1 MCYGRRFLSF
11 HAHHGRHFRLY
22 LTPNFIWWRAY
33 APPRPYGPRKGSSS
47 SSKPRRGSSSRRGTA
62 CCIKLCSNLKRC
74 SSAWRGTVWHP
85 RRNWDKVVTSRETLE
100 TLLLSRF
107 SNNRTI
113 WNSQTA
119 QIENIFRIE
128 ILICDLLE
136 PCYFQT
142 KLILSLLLFVY
153 YSEA

>member
-1 MCYGRRFLSF
+1 MNVFTKICIIKGRKRKCNNPKTNHRWWSKVASVKFHLRKRPAQKQKKNDFKERSKRSVGPWVCCGRRFLSF

-74 SSAWRGTVWHP
+74 SSAWRG
-85 RRNWDKVVTSRETLE
+85 
-100 TLLLSRF
+100 
-107 SNNRTI
+107 NRLTP
-113 WNSQTA
+113 A
-119 QIENIFRIE
+119 
-128 ILICDLLE
+128 
-136 PCYFQT
+136 T
-142 KLILSLLLFVY
+142 KLR
-153 YSEA
+153 